1 MRTEGPFFG
10 ARLSP
15 VPHAWMGRFRNRN
28 RSPLVRASV
37 DPCGRTRGIR
47 AWCFHVILP
56 AAKFVIAEGMV
67 EGQTV
72 GACPAVGRHAP
83 APTHTL
89 FWAGQRVCDESS
101 PRSSRHVEKPAV
113 FANHVAFQLR
123 PAYSYASSYVLF

>member
-1 MRTEGPFFG
+1 MGRGYLSAADFFMRTEGPFFG

-37 DPCGRTRGIR
+37 DPCGRTRGIL

-72 GACPAVGRHAP
+72 VPEMS
-83 APTHTL
+83 L
-89 FWAGQRVCDESS
+89 
-101 PRSSRHVEKPAV
+101 
-113 FANHVAFQLR
+113 
-123 PAYSYASSYVLF
+123 